1 MDERIKEQ
9 LKRLNQYYLQLVNIR
24 QTSSEDFISDDIK
37 YAAAERIL
45 QTAIESCINVGNR
58 LISLLQFE
66 QPVQTPES
74 YADIFIIMRNLNII
88 DSEFSEQLVKM
99 AKFRNRLVHL
109 YWNIDP
115 EETYRILHENID
127 DLKTFQNNVVDFLN
141 KRNNKKKI

>member
-24 QTSSEDFISDDIK
+24 QTSREDFIRDDIK

-45 QTAIESCINVGNR
+45 QTAIESCINIGNR

-74 YADIFIIMRNLNII
+74 YADIFIIMRKLKII

-109 YWNIDP
+109 YWDIDP

-127 DLKTFQNNVVDFLN
+127 DLKTFQNSVVDFLN
-141 KRNNKKKI
+141 KRNKEKKI